1 MIKPKSKI
9 SKEEMS
15 DQKSQ
20 NSRQSDF
27 DNMSADEMKD
37 IIAKDRLQFELSQ
50 GKKGKNSNV
59 PKSVSTKS

>member
-37 IIAKDRLQFELSQ
+37 IIAKDRL
-50 GKKGKNSNV
+50 
-59 PKSVSTKS
+59 